1 MRLALF
7 KKRPVPSLT
16 AAHRKQLA
24 NLARRAWS
32 LKRTADSVT
41 ETSHAFVLPA
51 MLRAPTGYD
60 QSALKIEIDEI
71 HLAIDTIAFDLYGF
85 AEADREVVNGPVMND
100 EEAEA
105 DDEKVETE
113 APSTDGL
120 LSWAVGVAFGRF
132 DLHIATGK
140 RPLPPEAGNRS
151 ILYQQNPRE
160 CCPMVLNHSILM
172 RPFWSMSKAIHM
184 IWCVSLRKCSTE

>member
-1 MRLALF
+1 MAF
-7 KKRPVPSLT
+7 GSYEVGVIQKTPVPSLT

-120 LSWAVGVAFGRF
+120 LSWAVGVLL
-132 DLHIATGK
+132 DVSTCI
-140 RPLPPEAGNRS
+140 
-151 ILYQQNPRE
+151 
-160 CCPMVLNHSILM
+160 
-172 RPFWSMSKAIHM
+172 
-184 IWCVSLRKCSTE
+184 SLRQTPPSTRTGTVRSFTNKIPGNVARWYSAIPSS